1 MNHRFFDFFKIK
13 FKRDIQN
20 FEKNQNVWPL
30 KSQVSSVIVC
40 PGCQKNRENWSS
52 LIGVKT
58 ADRSQDAETEK
69 ENTVS

>member
-1 MNHRFFDFFKIK
+1 MVIEI
-13 FKRDIQN
+13 IQN

-30 KSQVSSVIVC
+30 KSRVSSVIVC